1 MRLKTAVTKF
11 GQIYL
16 PSKVRKVLGLDT
28 TKELEY
34 IANRKTI
41 LLLPKGLSAE
51 DALKSIDIIR
61 QDLENEK
68 SDLANTLQVAEIK
81 K

>member
-16 PSKVRKVLGLDT
+16 PAKIRKVLGLD
-28 TKELEY
+28 KERELEY

-61 QDLENEK
+61 QDLQHEKEENEK
-68 SDLANTLQVAEIK
+68 VD
-81 K
+81 